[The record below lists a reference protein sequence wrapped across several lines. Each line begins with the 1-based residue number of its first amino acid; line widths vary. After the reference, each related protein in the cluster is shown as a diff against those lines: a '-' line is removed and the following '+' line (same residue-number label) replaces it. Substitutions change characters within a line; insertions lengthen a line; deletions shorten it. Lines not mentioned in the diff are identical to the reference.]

1 MDCLVCDNFRGLVN
15 NTKESPFGFLFHIE
29 IQEETFNTLI
39 SSNQKEGINI
49 SNGLLA
55 KYTIDDTD

>member
-1 MDCLVCDNFRGLVN
+1 MNSLVCDNFRGFVN
-15 NTKESPFGFLFHIE
+15 DTKEGPFGFLFEIE

-55 KYTIDDTD
+55 KYTIEDTD

>member
-1 MDCLVCDNFRGLVN
+1 MDSLVCDNFRGLVN
-15 NTKESPFGFLFHIE
+15 NTKESPFGFLFQIE

-49 SNGLLA
+49 SNGLLT